1 MAGPTPDSVFLR
13 RAYCTG
19 VTLSEIPYYYSIL
32 FSLFWNLSLLV
43 RLLLILSLSAMNAG
57 CLTRSPGW
65 QGKEGPRPT
74 VQKEALDET
83 PPVSQDKR
91 PVIQDENLLDTKL
104 SWPIQGNVIKE
115 FGNGDEVHRNGI
127 TIEGH
132 EGANVRSAGSGKVG
146 HVGDIPGL
154 GKVVLIDHSDRL
166 VSVYAQ
172 LNETLVSAGDS
183 VTRNQVIGSL
193 GGAGQ
198 PGKPTLY
205 FEVRSHAKATNP
217 VKFLKTKH
225 Q

>member
-1 MAGPTPDSVFLR
+1 MSAHTHDLTDSPFGGNTNYHVVNKDETVSGIAQRYGAKVEDLAVANKLTEPYSIKEGSRLIVPKQAPEKAMPVSRDEPSPLEHENSPDS
-13 RAYCTG
+13 
-19 VTLSEIPYYYSIL
+19 E
-32 FSLFWNLSLLV
+32 
-43 RLLLILSLSAMNAG
+43 
-57 CLTRSPGW
+57 
-65 QGKEGPRPT
+65 
-74 VQKEALDET
+74 
-83 PPVSQDKR
+83 
-91 PVIQDENLLDTKL
+91 L
-104 SWPIQGNVIKE
+104 SWPIAGNVIKE

-132 EGANVRSAGSGKVG
+132 EGGNVKAAGSGKVG

-172 LNETLVSAGDS
+172 LNETLVSVGDS
-183 VTRNQVIGSL
+183 VTRSQIIGSL

-198 PGKPTLY
+198 KVKPTLY